1 MNKSAIFTRAWNLA
15 RIASKRYSETKTF
28 KFGTWIKQ
36 NAGVN
41 AKASEFFA
49 ECLKM
54 AWEEVKTAPRQIA
67 ETVSHCASWMS
78 VPTTKEHLEVVKMM
92 QRGDSAAA
100 YDSIEISA

>member
-54 AWEEVKTAPRQIA
+54 AWEESKRAVKQAV
-67 ETVSHCASWMS
+67 ETVSHSAAWMS
-78 VPTTKEHLEVVKMM
+78 VPTTKEHLEVVKLMR
-92 QRGDSAAA
+92 RGDSASA